1 MPKNGVYR
9 ILIID
14 DNAAVIKLIQLNL
27 SRKPQFSTLLAYDAE
42 DGIALVGLEKPDLVL
57 LDINL
62 PRMNGLTACKQ
73 IKATSPTMPIIII
86 TGELDPTLRFQAYD
100 AGADDFL
107 TKPFSPDQLIT
118 HIRYH
123 LHLSSLDL

>member
-14 DNAAVIKLIQLNL
+14 DNAAVVRLIQQNL
-27 SRKPQFSTLLAYDAE
+27 SRKAQFSSLPAYDAE
-42 DGIALVGLEKPDLVL
+42 DGITLVGLEKPDLIL

-62 PRMNGLTACKQ
+62 PRMDGLTACRQ
-73 IKATSPTMPIIII
+73 IKKLSPTTPIIII
-86 TGELDPTLRFQAYD
+86 TGELDPMLRFQAYD

-107 TKPFSPDQLIT
+107 LKPFNPDQLIT

-123 LHLSSLDL
+123 LHLSSLDF